1 MILVSGAT
9 GHVGRPL
16 VDALLAAGRK
26 VRALSRDPA
35 GADLPADVEV
45 AATADLPLD
54 GVDSVFYVMAAF
66 PGGPAEPVARMRD
79 AGVRRIVALSS
90 YSVLDDDHKN
100 MIAVRHRELERR
112 VRETGAEWTFLRP
125 AGGLAATA
133 LEWAGRIRA
142 EGVAGFPFGD
152 ARTAPVHERDIAAI
166 AARALLTDELVGVA
180 PLFSGP
186 ESLSYADRARI
197 IGEVT
202 GEPVRF
208 AEITHDEARQEW
220 LRAGIPPHAVEARL
234 RMFATMVGRPH
245 EISPVD
251 PYLGRSGLSFAQW
264 VADHA
269 DEFRKGTS

>member
-35 GADLPADVEV
+35 GADLPAGVEV
-45 AATADLPLD
+45 AATADLPLS
-54 GVDSVFYVMAAF
+54 GITSAFFVMAAF
-66 PGGPAEPVARMRD
+66 PGGSAEPIARLKE
-79 AGVRRIVALSS
+79 AGVSRIVALSS
-90 YSVLDDDHKN
+90 YSVLDDDPKN
-100 MIAVRHRELERR
+100 MIAVKHRELERQIL
-112 VRETGAEWTFLRP
+112 ETGAEWTFLRP

-133 LEWAGRIRA
+133 LEWAGTIRTD
-142 EGVAGFPFGD
+142 GVARFPFGD
-152 ARTAPVHERDIAAI
+152 ARTAPVHERDIAAV
-166 AARALLTDELVGVA
+166 AARALLTDELVGQA

-208 AEITHDEARQEW
+208 AELGHDEARQEW
-220 LRAGIPPHAVEARL
+220 LAAGIPPHAVEARL

-251 PYLGRSGLSFAQW
+251 PYLGRPGLSFAQW

-269 DEFRKGTS
+269 DTFRKGTK